1 MKIVCFGDSNTY
13 GYDPRSYF
21 WDRYSQEN
29 RWVNILAERLQCC
42 VINEGENGREIPHNK
57 WQMTAFEQIL
67 ASEKDLDLLIVMLGT
82 NDLLQDHSAV
92 AVAARM
98 EEFLHNI
105 NLRQDQILL
114 MAPPILRL
122 GEWVPSKHLVNESR
136 ILNECY
142 RVIAK
147 ELKLGFADTAE
158 WNIPIA
164 FDGVHFTQEGH
175 RVLADRL
182 AYYLRKGA

>member
-1 MKIVCFGDSNTY
+1 
-13 GYDPRSYF
+13 
-21 WDRYSQEN
+21 
-29 RWVNILAERLQCC
+29 
-42 VINEGENGREIPHNK
+42 
-57 WQMTAFEQIL
+57 
-67 ASEKDLDLLIVMLGT
+67 
-82 NDLLQDHSAV
+82 
-92 AVAARM
+92 M

-114 MAPPILRL
+114 MAPPILQL
-122 GEWVPSKHLVNESR
+122 GEWVPSKHLVDESR
-136 ILNECY
+136 ILNERY

-175 RVLADRL
+175 RAFAYQLA
-182 AYYLRKGA
+182 KHIP